1 MFDFFYGKQPEAFS
15 FYQVPKVLFQDQ
27 HFHELTMEG
36 KILYAVL
43 LDRMSLSV
51 ANGWKDELGRVYI
64 IFTVEDLMR
73 TMGCSDRKV
82 TKMTRE
88 LEQYGLIERKRLGQG
103 RPNIIYVKNFISGLE
118 CGQNKR
124 IKNRKIDPSKPEEM
138 EESGKN
144 VLESEEYQ
152 GFGPEEPSQKRRN
165 GDCRISDLSILE
177 SPKLRCNHTETSDTE
192 FSDTETFSSSP
203 SAPPSHGTPAP
214 SGNGRSERMGSV
226 SQEMFEQNRELVRY
240 NIGYHALLDDYG
252 VGQELLDEMVE
263 LIAEVVSIQRPSV
276 RISGFDYPYSMVRD
290 RFWKLNMSHIQY
302 VLDCMSQN
310 TTQVRNAKQYLLTVL
325 FNAPVTMET
334 HTMAQVKHDMC
345 C

>member
-1 MFDFFYGKQPEAFS
+1 
-15 FYQVPKVLFQDQ
+15 
-27 HFHELTMEG
+27 ME
-36 KILYAVL
+36 
-43 LDRMSLSV
+43 
-51 ANGWKDELGRVYI
+51 
-64 IFTVEDLMR
+64 
-73 TMGCSDRKV
+73 C
-82 TKMTRE
+82 
-88 LEQYGLIERKRLGQG
+88 
-103 RPNIIYVKNFISGLE
+103 
-118 CGQNKR
+118 
-124 IKNRKIDPSKPEEM
+124 
-138 EESGKN
+138 
-144 VLESEEYQ
+144 
-152 GFGPEEPSQKRRN
+152 
-165 GDCRISDLSILE
+165 
-177 SPKLRCNHTETSDTE
+177 
-192 FSDTETFSSSP
+192 
-203 SAPPSHGTPAP
+203 
-214 SGNGRSERMGSV
+214 V

-334 HTMAQVKHDMC
+334 HTMSQVKHDMC